1 MNAQVDQHPAFL
13 IHSRNYSDSRTL
25 VELLTRDH
33 GRVSAVRRFNRK
45 SLKHYGVQAFT
56 PLIVSWSGK
65 TALKT
70 LVLVEAAAAPIT
82 LRSDCLYCGFYLNE
96 VIQRCLPQDDPCE
109 AVYDLYHRTLQAIA
123 SSGNDRPLLEACLRE
138 FELEL
143 LEALGFGIDFYSD
156 VSGAEITE
164 GAYYRFVEGEGFHT
178 VMESNPRAA
187 NIFPA
192 AALRAIREHHFNRET
207 LPYAKRLC
215 RQAMTP
221 LLGSRPLKS
230 RELFVK

>member
-1 MNAQVDQHPAFL
+1 MSAQVDQHPAFL

-25 VELLTRDH
+25 VELLTRDY

-45 SLKHYGVQAFT
+45 SLKQYGVQAFT

-82 LRSDCLYCGFYLNE
+82 LQSECLYCGFYLNE

-109 AVYDLYHRTLQAIA
+109 AVYELYHRALKAIA
-123 SSGNDRPLLEACLRE
+123 SSGDDRSLLEAQLRE
-138 FELEL
+138 FELGL
-143 LEALGFGIDFYSD
+143 LEALGFGIDFYAD

-164 GAYYRFVEGEGFHT
+164 GAYYRFVEGEGFYT
-178 VMESNPRAA
+178 VVLENTRDASV
-187 NIFPA
+187 FPA
-192 AALRAIREHHFNRET
+192 EVLLAIRERHFNGDT

-215 RQAMTP
+215 RQAMVP

-230 RELFVK
+230 RELFIK